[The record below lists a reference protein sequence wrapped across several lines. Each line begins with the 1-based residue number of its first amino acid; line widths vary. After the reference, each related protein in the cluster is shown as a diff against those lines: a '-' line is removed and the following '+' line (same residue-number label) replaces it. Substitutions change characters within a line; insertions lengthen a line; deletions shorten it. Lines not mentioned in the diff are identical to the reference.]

1 MQQFLVIYDRRAGTI
16 IRHRG
21 YSSSHSALAAR
32 FTAEREFRSTPDV
45 EVVVLGA
52 DSWEALKTT
61 HSRYFKP
68 VQELAEA
75 ALARE
80 ACSA

>member
-1 MQQFLVIYDRRAGTI
+1 MQQFLVIYNRRTGTI

-21 YSSSHSALAAR
+21 YGTPRSALAAR
-32 FTAEREFRSTPDV
+32 FTAEREFGENPDV

-52 DSWEALKTT
+52 DSWEALEKT

-68 VQELAEA
+68 VQKLAEA

-80 ACSA
+80 ACPT

>member
-1 MQQFLVIYDRRAGTI
+1 MRQFLMIYDRRTGTI

-21 YSSSHSALAAR
+21 YGTPSTAMAAR
-32 FTAEREFRSTPDV
+32 FTAEREFREDPDI

-52 DSWEALKTT
+52 DSWEALKKT

-68 VQELAEA
+68 VQKLAEA